1 MHASYINFFPKFN
14 DYVNYIEKH
23 SVCKAFLY
31 FILLFQR
38 IYKFIHSFT
47 EKHLDKTTIYQRK
60 EKRCNYY
67 LHLFFIFIQAYIMK
81 SLIKFVFNLIEKTF
95 PLCII
100 FFHWLLIQSFVRFLF
115 ALLKDFS
122 EPQWLPLRIGR
133 LFLCR
138 QVFNTLTF

>member
-1 MHASYINFFPKFN
+1 
-14 DYVNYIEKH
+14 
-23 SVCKAFLY
+23 
-31 FILLFQR
+31 
-38 IYKFIHSFT
+38 
-47 EKHLDKTTIYQRK
+47 
-60 EKRCNYY
+60 
-67 LHLFFIFIQAYIMK
+67 MK

-100 FFHWLLIQSFVRFLF
+100 FSLAVDSKLCKISF

-138 QVFNTLTF
+138 QVFQYPYLLI